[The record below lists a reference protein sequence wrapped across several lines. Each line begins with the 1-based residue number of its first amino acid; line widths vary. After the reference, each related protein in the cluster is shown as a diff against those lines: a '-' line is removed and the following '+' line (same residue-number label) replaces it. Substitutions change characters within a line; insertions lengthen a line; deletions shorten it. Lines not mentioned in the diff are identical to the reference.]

1 MRYLFGTPVMTLSE
15 IVTDFNV
22 EQGNQ
27 KQSHFVANMLR
38 AKWAWKDILWNVS
51 WSLAQQ
57 AVPVVDNKITL
68 PKDLIR
74 LVNLSVV
81 DKCGNVQTLMYNPA
95 INTLDIRCPQKSC
108 SCATC
113 GGDGTLCGALD
124 SIEVTTEEVEIR
136 GNTYTRTIY
145 TRSDGHGNIYR
156 ISSNPTSSADE
167 EQVEFVENREF
178 ICAVDVTESGC
189 IKDTEPNRRA
199 LQGLCGCYLP
209 SFGVGYPYAYTRGF
223 CDNVPY
229 PYSDR
234 PDSMN
239 PDCERTVPM
248 LHNDYGYYN
257 WDSVA
262 GDVIHLKDVTA
273 TQIIVAYQTS
283 GDGAGVEMLVPEYAV
298 DAVKF
303 GIMYRQKAFSP
314 TSGMG
319 DKQMAERDYDSMK
332 EKLWNFNNPIRM
344 DEWIKAQTI
353 IPKW

>member
-1 MRYLFGTPVMTLSE
+1 M
-15 IVTDFNV
+15 D
-22 EQGNQ
+22 
-27 KQSHFVANMLR
+27 A
-38 AKWAWKDILWNVS
+38 
-51 WSLAQQ
+51 
-57 AVPVVDNKITL
+57 
-68 PKDLIR
+68 
-74 LVNLSVV
+74 
-81 DKCGNVQTLMYNPA
+81 
-95 INTLDIRCPQKSC
+95 
-108 SCATC
+108 
-113 GGDGTLCGALD
+113 
-124 SIEVTTEEVEIR
+124 
-136 GNTYTRTIY
+136 
-145 TRSDGHGNIYR
+145 
-156 ISSNPTSSADE
+156 
-167 EQVEFVENREF
+167 
-178 ICAVDVTESGC
+178 
-189 IKDTEPNRRA
+189 
-199 LQGLCGCYLP
+199 
-209 SFGVGYPYAYTRGF
+209 YAYTRGF

-283 GDGAGVEMLVPEYAV
+283 GEGAGVEMLVPEYAV